1 MNFLTSSCSGR
12 GGSEVLGKTVQ
23 ALGLKPLEVGVE
35 QTLGI
40 LDDLLKRRKDMGSSR
55 LSMWGLKPLGC
66 P

>member
-1 MNFLTSSCSGR
+1 M
-12 GGSEVLGKTVQ
+12 LGKTVQ